1 MRPAYG
7 KGTVMIAELLL
18 GLLIYLI
25 PAALFGPASL
35 AAWLAPIVF
44 CVAVET
50 GVSEILAFMVS
61 MIAVSA
67 AYMLAV
73 YLPWAL
79 EVERLHRVDCHGHSD
94 QGDEDG
100 PRHLRRV
107 P

>member
-7 KGTVMIAELLL
+7 EGIVMIAELLL
-18 GLLIYLI
+18 GLIVFVV
-25 PAALFGPASL
+25 PASLFGPTHPGTWAS
-35 AAWLAPIVF
+35 AVSF
-44 CVAVET
+44 CVAVEA
-50 GVSEILAFMVS
+50 GASEAAAL
-61 MIAVSA
+61 MISTVVASA
-67 AYMLAV
+67 IYMLGV

-79 EVERLHRVDCHGHSD
+79 EIERLHRVDGHGHRD